1 MLQIPDDFHTGAVTW
16 TNELVAPER
25 SSKNMLFNH
34 AKQLLQMLQ
43 RGSEII
49 LKIDKESQDQVQKS

>member
-25 SSKNMLFNH
+25 SSKNH
-34 AKQLLQMLQ
+34 AKQLLQILQ